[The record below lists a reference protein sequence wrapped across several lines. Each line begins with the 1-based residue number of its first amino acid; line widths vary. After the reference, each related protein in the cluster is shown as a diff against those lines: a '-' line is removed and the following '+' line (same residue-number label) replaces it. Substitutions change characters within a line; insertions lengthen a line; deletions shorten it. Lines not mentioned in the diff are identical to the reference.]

1 MECPHLINC
10 VKLQT
15 NNLTD
20 KTNATKELICSDCST
35 DRSPW
40 ICLHCGKI
48 HCGRYVNGHALQHS
62 SSITCHNVCMDC
74 ESLAVFCYD
83 CDEFVVNDVG
93 GGLVEQARRVVAGWR
108 GGLGAQHP
116 PKSPPPTARTRTLRP
131 RSRKRSHSADSG
143 SGGSEN
149 NPTPTPPHKMANNSQ
164 SSPIKSPKKEKK
176 VVGLR
181 NLGNTC
187 FMNAV
192 LQSLS
197 NIDEFC
203 LYFKRLP
210 SLDSVVRSNSKS
222 NSNSNTTTTRA
233 KVYHGRSSRSVS
245 HQLSDELMAEELR
258 KVLIN
263 LKDQSDESKT
273 SAISPESLFL
283 VIWKVVPR
291 FRGYQQQD
299 AHEFLLYML
308 SRVHTELLHLLPDLK
323 NTLKDNL
330 YVSLGHSIVTS
341 VFGGVLQSE
350 VRCLNCSMESKMND
364 PFLDLSLE
372 IPDKYLQQRKV
383 SSSHKDKD
391 KDEPTPPDEPHK
403 PPPCHIFDC
412 LTNFTEVEEFAE
424 SELYYCNNCKGKQ
437 RSTKRFWI
445 RRLPNVLCLH
455 FKRFR
460 WNHTF
465 YTKVDTSISF
475 PVTSLDMSKFVLS
488 DGPVMPDR
496 TLPADG
502 KQSLSNNMT
511 ADMVPDGPESDGPAS
526 DRKLSDSLA
535 SDGKLTDDP
544 EKLSDGPENVSGG
557 SNLYDLAAVIVHHGS
572 GAGSG
577 HYTAFALND
586 GQWFHFND
594 SSVRPTQ
601 PDIVAKCK
609 PYIMFYIRRE
619 FRLPVVASS

>member
-1 MECPHLINC
+1 M
-10 VKLQT
+10 
-15 NNLTD
+15 
-20 KTNATKELICSDCST
+20 
-35 DRSPW
+35 
-40 ICLHCGKI
+40 
-48 HCGRYVNGHALQHS
+48 
-62 SSITCHNVCMDC
+62 
-74 ESLAVFCYD
+74 
-83 CDEFVVNDVG
+83 
-93 GGLVEQARRVVAGWR
+93 
-108 GGLGAQHP
+108 
-116 PKSPPPTARTRTLRP
+116 
-131 RSRKRSHSADSG
+131 
-143 SGGSEN
+143 
-149 NPTPTPPHKMANNSQ
+149 
-164 SSPIKSPKKEKK
+164 KSPKKEKK

-210 SLDSVVRSNSKS
+210 SLENVKNGAVGGR
-222 NSNSNTTTTRA
+222 
-233 KVYHGRSSRSVS
+233 KVYHSSRSMREIN
-245 HQLSDELMAEELR
+245 DELMAEELR
-258 KVLIN
+258 KVLIS
-263 LKDQSDESKT
+263 LRDQDEAKSAA
-273 SAISPESLFL
+273 AISPESLFL

-308 SRVHTELLHLLPDLK
+308 SRVHTELLHLLPDPKGTLK
-323 NTLKDNL
+323 DNLYVSLGHSIVTSVFGGVLQSEQDAHEFLLYMLSRVHTELLHLLPDPKGTLKDNL

-372 IPDKYLQQRKV
+372 IPDKYLQQTSYRKL
-383 SSSHKDKD
+383 HKDKEALTAQL
-391 KDEPTPPDEPHK
+391 DEAQK
-403 PPPCHIFDC
+403 APPCHIFDC

-424 SELYYCNNCKGKQ
+424 SELYFCNHCKGKQ

-445 RRLPNVLCLH
+445 RRWNNT
-455 FKRFR
+455 FR
-460 WNHTF
+460 
-465 YTKVDTSISF
+465 TKVDTSISF

-488 DGPVMPDR
+488 DLPDTR
-496 TLPADG
+496 
-502 KQSLSNNMT
+502 LSSN
-511 ADMVPDGPESDGPAS
+511 
-526 DRKLSDSLA
+526 
-535 SDGKLTDDP
+535 
-544 EKLSDGPENVSGG
+544 G

-572 GAGSG
+572 GTL
-577 HYTAFALND
+577 YILFALND

-601 PDIVAKCK
+601 PDVVAKCK

-619 FRLPVVASS
+619 FRLPIVSS